1 MSPSP
6 RRSSPWWS
14 AIARGAEWRYLVLFV
29 AALLVPTVV
38 ALMPLL
44 HFLQELFDANPRSAE
59 LATSLDSSSLVDL
72 VRQLGEP
79 AGASSMMPAVH
90 GALLV
95 ALLLAPVLSSLAAAL
110 ASLDEGVRFGPL
122 LARSADFYPRM
133 LRIAF
138 TSVLPLGVALA
149 LAALF
154 FNLAEKSGASALTE
168 ASAERASLLST
179 LGAALLLWVANV
191 TVEAGRAFLV
201 ADLERRSAWRA
212 WWSGVKLTVRR
223 PLQVFGRSLLT
234 GALGFLL
241 AAVITAV
248 RVRVPQAGMGAVIF
262 AFVLAQLAV
271 AAIGWGRASRLAALV
286 DVIREG

>member
-191 TVEAGRAFLV
+191 TVEAGRAF
-201 ADLERRSAWRA
+201 
-212 WWSGVKLTVRR
+212 WSGVKLTVRR

-248 RVRVPQAGMGAVIF
+248 RVRVPQAGMGAVTF